1 MMLTYANTS
10 RFVQAGSLRLHYHE
24 AGDGPVLLCVHGGAP
39 GAFGWG
45 NFGRNM
51 AALAAHF
58 RVLVVDLPG
67 YGRSDKPDVPAGR
80 NALYAQAMR
89 DMLGALGIDKAHV
102 LGMATGGAVAIRMA
116 VDCPQ
121 LIDQLVLV
129 SSAGGLAMF
138 HVKPLRTA
146 SQVYYDGGPSFEKMR
161 DYLRQLVHDPALIT
175 DEVVQERYDASIEP
189 EFMVQAPEGRSQVR
203 QTPET
208 LWKELD
214 RIQARTL
221 IVWGRENRA
230 QNMEAAVF
238 MHSRIRRSQ
247 LHVFGE
253 CGLWV
258 PYEKAGEFNRLVI
271 DFLTSPTRRVG
282 DSSAGTA

>member
-1 MMLTYANTS
+1 MLTYENTS
-10 RFVQAGSLRLHYHE
+10 RFVQAGATRLHYHE
-24 AGDGPVLLCVHGGAP
+24 AGQGPVLLCIHGGAP

-45 NFGRNM
+45 NFGRNL
-51 AALAAHF
+51 AALAERF

-67 YGRSDKPDVPAGR
+67 YGRSDKPEVASGR
-80 NALYAQAMR
+80 NAFYVQAMR
-89 DMLGALGIDKAHV
+89 ELLAALGIEKAHV

-116 VDCPQ
+116 VDFPD

-138 HVKPLRTA
+138 HIKPLQTA
-146 SQVYYDGGPSFEKMR
+146 SQIYYGGSGPSREKMR
-161 DYLRQLVHDPALIT
+161 DYLRQLVHDPAVTT
-175 DEVVQERYDASIEP
+175 DDVVRERYDASVEP
-189 EFMVQAPEGRSQVR
+189 EFMVQAPEGRTAQR
-203 QTPET
+203 HTPEA
-208 LWKELD
+208 LWKDLD

-238 MHSRIRRSQ
+238 MHTRIRRSR

-258 PYEKAGEFNRLVI
+258 PYEKADEFNRLVI
-271 DFLTSPTRRVG
+271 DFLKPT
-282 DSSAGTA
+282 T